1 MLEKI
6 SENYTSSESYF
17 DITREVHLFLAFF
30 FFILRKI
37 ILQLINFTKKKR
49 SKRENSINS

>member
-17 DITREVHLFLAFF
+17 DITREVHTFSGLFLFYSKKYNFA
-30 FFILRKI
+30 
-37 ILQLINFTKKKR
+37 INKLY
-49 SKRENSINS
+49 